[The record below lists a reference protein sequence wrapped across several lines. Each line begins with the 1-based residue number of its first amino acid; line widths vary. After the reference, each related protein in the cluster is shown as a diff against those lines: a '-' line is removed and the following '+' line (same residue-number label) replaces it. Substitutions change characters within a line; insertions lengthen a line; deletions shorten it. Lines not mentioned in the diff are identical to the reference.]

1 MLRSRPKPSDLGTM
15 QRPRVWP
22 AALVFSAAALLSL
35 AISGI
40 ATWLLLGQAASVPL
54 APAVQ
59 AAMTPATLYLLLGAA
74 MLSWATVASVFWFVV
89 RQLQGQVAL
98 LVESRQ
104 RNRAIVDNMVDGA
117 IHIDGNGRLVALNRA
132 AEQMFEYKSRSLRG
146 KPLSM
151 LLARGDHPEINRLL
165 SEGSRHPAD
174 KCLVSNAYEVS
185 GKRESGEEF
194 PLYLAIS
201 EVKTGGYPVFT
212 AIARDLTETRRQ
224 MAELAEAR
232 DQAMAADM
240 AKSQFLAV
248 MSHEIRTPMNGIL
261 GMLDLLLHTSL
272 TNEQQECAQT
282 ARSSADALHAILS
295 DILDLSKI
303 EARKVVLDHE
313 PFDLVAVLEG
323 AKNVVAAQARI
334 RELDLRLELDPE
346 LPRYRVGDSTRLRQV
361 VLNLLGNAIKF
372 THVGGVC
379 LRLAPGRDT
388 SNPTGVAIEVEDTG
402 IGITPVQQKRL
413 FQAFSQAEGSTSR
426 EYGGTGLGLF
436 ISREFVALMGG
447 TMSVHSEPGEGS
459 TFRVELDLPMA
470 RAEEVP
476 PDRTQGFPASETAGT
491 SRTDA
496 KALPQLRLLVVDDNR
511 INLRVTERI
520 LSRMGYQC
528 AVCASGS
535 EAIAHVAA
543 KPVDVVFMDCQM
555 PEIDGYEATRR
566 VRARTD
572 EIVQPWIVAL
582 TANALEGDRERCLA
596 AGMDDYIS
604 KPVKRERLEAVMAR
618 AAEGV
623 RKRKF
628 GE

>member
-1 MLRSRPKPSDLGTM
+1 MSPFPCAPSISSKAPK
-15 QRPRVWP
+15 
-22 AALVFSAAALLSL
+22 
-35 AISGI
+35 
-40 ATWLLLGQAASVPL
+40 
-54 APAVQ
+54 
-59 AAMTPATLYLLLGAA
+59 
-74 MLSWATVASVFWFVV
+74 
-89 RQLQGQVAL
+89 
-98 LVESRQ
+98 
-104 RNRAIVDNMVDGA
+104 
-117 IHIDGNGRLVALNRA
+117 
-132 AEQMFEYKSRSLRG
+132 
-146 KPLSM
+146 
-151 LLARGDHPEINRLL
+151 
-165 SEGSRHPAD
+165 
-174 KCLVSNAYEVS
+174 
-185 GKRESGEEF
+185 
-194 PLYLAIS
+194 
-201 EVKTGGYPVFT
+201 
-212 AIARDLTETRRQ
+212 
-224 MAELAEAR
+224 
-232 DQAMAADM
+232 
-240 AKSQFLAV
+240 
-248 MSHEIRTPMNGIL
+248 
-261 GMLDLLLHTSL
+261 
-272 TNEQQECAQT
+272 
-282 ARSSADALHAILS
+282 
-295 DILDLSKI
+295 
-303 EARKVVLDHE
+303 
-313 PFDLVAVLEG
+313 
-323 AKNVVAAQARI
+323 
-334 RELDLRLELDPE
+334 
-346 LPRYRVGDSTRLRQV
+346 
-361 VLNLLGNAIKF
+361 
-372 THVGGVC
+372 
-379 LRLAPGRDT
+379 
-388 SNPTGVAIEVEDTG
+388 GVAIEVEDTG

-476 PDRTQGFPASETAGT
+476 PDRTQGLPTLEAAEM
-491 SRTDA
+491 SRADA

-520 LSRMGYQC
+520 LSRMGYEC
-528 AVCASGS
+528 AVCGSGS
-535 EAIAHVAA
+535 EAIAHLAA